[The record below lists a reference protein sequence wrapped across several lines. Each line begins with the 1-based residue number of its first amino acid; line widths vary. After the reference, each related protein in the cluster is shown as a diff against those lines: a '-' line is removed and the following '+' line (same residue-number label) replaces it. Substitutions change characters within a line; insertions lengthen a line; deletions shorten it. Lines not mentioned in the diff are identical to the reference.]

1 VRAQSQLF
9 PQLLPGPHLLVL
21 HQLDLLERVQGV
33 EAAAAEHD
41 LGRCVIEE
49 LERVARVAAALAD
62 GGRGSLDDVPF
73 QVAEFPAAPD
83 LGVVESAGQEA
94 GRLNSGLSASLD
106 ERGTGDDRVDVD
118 TGLALLRFGLAPEA
132 AAVGAV
138 QVDGLAERSAVML
151 DAERGSKP
159 VATA

>member
-62 GGRGSLDDVPF
+62 GGRGSLEEPPV
-73 QVAEFPAAPD
+73 
-83 LGVVESAGQEA
+83 LVVE
-94 GRLNSGLSASLD
+94 
-106 ERGTGDDRVDVD
+106 D
-118 TGLALLRFGLAPEA
+118 TGG
-132 AAVGAV
+132 
-138 QVDGLAERSAVML
+138 
-151 DAERGSKP
+151 
-159 VATA
+159 